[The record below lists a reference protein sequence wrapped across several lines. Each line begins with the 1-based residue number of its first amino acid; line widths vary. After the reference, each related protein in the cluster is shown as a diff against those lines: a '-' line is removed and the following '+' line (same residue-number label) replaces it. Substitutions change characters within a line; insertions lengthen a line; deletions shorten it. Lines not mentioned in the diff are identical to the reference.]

1 MKKLALWGLSAWT
14 AASAWGDGGLIGF
27 WDFKDGMDGA
37 EVVTVSSRLGEV
49 TYTSDTAKK
58 TNADGR
64 VPTFSSRDAPWPCR
78 GSRAR

>member
-1 MKKLALWGLSAWT
+1 MKKLALGGLSAWT

-37 EVVTVSSRLGEV
+37 EVVTVSSRRGEA

-58 TNADGR
+58 TDFERYA
-64 VPTFSSRDAPWPCR
+64 PTGLALIFR
-78 GSRAR
+78 